1 MTYQEY
7 YNAHLRD
14 WSFFTDTSIADA
26 YPTLTEFE
34 AFWIAST
41 LNNKILALAS
51 GLEYKPVWAMYED
64 NTIAESERVNFISQY
79 ALDTLIAR
87 AKDGFYER
95 ETENK
100 RDLAITLNND
110 NSTVNTF
117 KSFPQVTG
125 SELTSNNKIAESETV
140 NNGEAETSN
149 EAERDLTRQHNSVE
163 ATEYLAHF
171 IANTLNNIARDY
183 VQLTALDGIYSQPE
197 DLDD

>member
-7 YNAHLRD
+7 YNAHIRD
-14 WSFFTDTSIADA
+14 RSFFSDTSIADA

-79 ALDTLIAR
+79 ALDKLIAR
-87 AKDGFYER
+87 AKDGFNER

-100 RDLAITLNND
+100 RDLAITINND

-125 SELTSNNKIAESETV
+125 TELTANNKIAESETN
-140 NNGEAETSN
+140 NNGEAETTN

>member
-7 YNAHLRD
+7 YNAHIRD
-14 WSFFTDTSIADA
+14 WSFFTDTCIADA

-79 ALDTLIAR
+79 SLDKLIAR
-87 AKDGFYER
+87 AKDGFNER
-95 ETENK
+95 ETETSTGS
-100 RDLAITLNND
+100 DLATSSNT
-110 NSTVNTF
+110 STVNSF
-117 KSFPQVTG
+117 KSFPQVVG
-125 SELTSNNKIAESETV
+125 DELTSENKIAENETTD
-140 NNGEAETSN
+140 NGNTSN
-149 EAERDLTRQHNSVE
+149 TRNDTRELTRQHNSVE